1 MTKNFLELVGWLV
14 ISQAEPPRA
23 WLQKYNKVVIT
34 LFTLLVT
41 ASLTTACDI
50 GFSSLHPPAKN
61 PCDSAIVSP
70 PSANGIG
77 VSKASNGEYIGISNG
92 TFAFDTTPDRTRLD
106 GDMKCQAASQ
116 LKAGN
121 TRDAQKSWE
130 AAHQENTNDA
140 EVLIYLED
148 QRVLASG
155 HSHITLVIATTL
167 TGSSVN
173 LGRDNLQGAY
183 VAQKE
188 FNDGFKL
195 PNGLKVV
202 LLIANF
208 GSDPRNATMV
218 AKQIVQAAQA
228 DKTIVGVM
236 GLPLSSYVPDAIAI
250 LQQAHLPLVSSGASS
265 DALTGISPSFFR
277 VVPPDEFQARVG
289 ADYAIHT
296 LHAHTVAL
304 FYDPKDSSSK
314 SLAKDFA
321 RIFTVYTLLTD
332 AIKHRADLLYF
343 TGYVSDMNI
352 LLINLPPSSKLVV
365 MGSDSF
371 YQVQDYSI
379 VSRPNFTRLHFT
391 AFAYPDEWDI
401 LCHSGLRQACSKPS
415 FFTSYPRAFDDG
427 NHVEHPYGY
436 SRASSSTII
445 SYDALS
451 VLLTACQLALS
462 QSQTAILTPNQVQT
476 GLKMITGTHTFQG
489 VSGQI
494 SFGEDG
500 DVINKSIVLLYV
512 NPSAFIK
519 VVPENGIQGC
529 FLVGHCNNP

>member
-1 MTKNFLELVGWLV
+1 M
-14 ISQAEPPRA
+14 
-23 WLQKYNKVVIT
+23 
-34 LFTLLVT
+34 
-41 ASLTTACDI
+41 
-50 GFSSLHPPAKN
+50 
-61 PCDSAIVSP
+61 
-70 PSANGIG
+70 
-77 VSKASNGEYIGISNG
+77 
-92 TFAFDTTPDRTRLD
+92 
-106 GDMKCQAASQ
+106 
-116 LKAGN
+116 
-121 TRDAQKSWE
+121 
-130 AAHQENTNDA
+130 
-140 EVLIYLED
+140 
-148 QRVLASG
+148 
-155 HSHITLVIATTL
+155 
-167 TGSSVN
+167 N

-321 RIFTVYTLLTD
+321 RIFTDLGGFVREKTYAAGQPEMLRLQLKD
-332 AIKHRADLLYF
+332 ILKNPPSLLYF
-343 TGYVSDMNI
+343 AGSATDMNTI
-352 LLINLPPSSKLVV
+352 FINLPPSSNLQI
-365 MGSDSF
+365 MGGDSL
-371 YQVQDYSI
+371 YQPQDYSTA
-379 VSRPNFTRLHFT
+379 SGTRLTQLHFT

-401 LCHSGLRQACSKPS
+401 LCHNGLSPACSKPS
-415 FFTSYPRAFDDG
+415 FFTVYPQAFDDG
-427 NHVEHPYGY
+427 KHQKHPYGY
-436 SRASSSTII
+436 SRASSSTIV

-451 VLLTACQLALS
+451 VLLTAYQRALS
-462 QSQTAILTPNQVQT
+462 QGQDLQVA
-476 GLKMITGTHTFQG
+476 LKTITGTQAFQG

-494 SFGEDG
+494 SFSAGGNPLNKVVVILSVDPHG
-500 DVINKSIVLLYV
+500 DVKLAS
-512 NPSAFIK
+512 SQ
-519 VVPENGIQGC
+519 GIQGC
-529 FLVGHCNNP
+529 FLINQCRNP